1 MNFGFHTPIAA
12 WLALL
17 AVPLIIAYFL
27 KLRRPRQEVPSLA
40 LWRQVL
46 ADQRVNAPFQ
56 RFRRHLLLLLQLLA
70 LCALVLAAMQPFSDS
85 GVSASARR
93 AVIVDVSASMGALR
107 VAGGKTRLDEAKA
120 KVQAL
125 IDQLA
130 PGQELCLI
138 AMATEARRITGFTDD
153 RRELTR
159 ALADLQPLCAA
170 SDPKAALRL
179 AAAIGRTT
187 PFPRAVLVSD
197 GNLPAAVDLDLPF
210 ALDYVRVD
218 GGGANVGVS
227 AAAARRR
234 PGGGWDIAVTVTG
247 TLSSGTGPAPA
258 ASTLELRLAGAV
270 AVSRPVLL
278 DADGAMRTVFRL
290 DGGKAMTV
298 SLDLVHDGFDAL
310 GADDHAWL
318 GLPEQHPV
326 RVWVAPG
333 LVWWRRALAAQADCE
348 LLSVN
353 DGADLVVSD
362 QATDVAR
369 SLRVGVGVGVVPPD
383 LAARI
388 TVSDPGTSTVVDA
401 VGDDPLLLHVGLTDL
416 LIAQGVAWAPG
427 SGDSDAEA
435 AGYTVLV
442 HGDHGPLL
450 LSHPTPGRTSY
461 WLTFASD
468 RSTLSYRL
476 GFPVLA
482 GNLVARTLALGG
494 QAEIQGAP
502 TGTLPPI
509 AARGPVTVTGP
520 DGSHSGPF
528 APDADGEVG
537 GIAAPLPGMWTV
549 HGAFADGVGDLAI
562 GVGLLNAG
570 ESRLNAVDK
579 LQVREVAVAAS
590 SSAGVGEW
598 RWWPWLVVAA
608 MAVLAFEWAF
618 AHRAPVASG
627 GDAVGR

>member
-70 LCALVLAAMQPFSDS
+70 LGALVLAAMQPFSDS
-85 GVSASARR
+85 GASASARR
-93 AVIVDVSASMGALR
+93 AVIVDVSASMGSLR
-107 VAGGKTRLDEAKA
+107 VPGGKTRLDEAKA

-138 AMATEARRITGFTDD
+138 AMATEARRVTGFTDD

-159 ALADLQPLCAA
+159 ALAELQPLCAA
-170 SDPKAALRL
+170 SEPKAALRL

-218 GGGANVGVS
+218 GGGPNVGVS

-247 TLSSGTGPAPA
+247 TTPAPLA
-258 ASTLELRLAGAV
+258 ASTLELRVDGAV

-310 GADDHAWL
+310 SADDHAWL

-333 LVWWRRALAAQADCE
+333 LVWWRRALEAQADSR
-348 LLSVN
+348 LLLVD

-362 QATDVAR
+362 QAADVAR
-369 SLRVGVGVGVVPPD
+369 ALRVGVGVGVVPPD
-383 LAARI
+383 LAGRI

-416 LIAQGVAWAPG
+416 LIAQGVAWAVG

-450 LSHPTPGRTSY
+450 LSHPAAGRNSY

-509 AARGPVTVTGP
+509 AVRGPVTVTGP
-520 DGSHSGPF
+520 DGSHAGPF

-549 HGAFADGVGDLAI
+549 HGAFADGVGDLGI

-579 LQVREVAVAAS
+579 LQVREVAVTASAAPG
-590 SSAGVGEW
+590 AGEW
-598 RWWPWLVVAA
+598 RFWPWLVVLALL
-608 MAVLAFEWAF
+608 VLTGEWAF
-618 AHRAPVASG
+618 AHRAPVMG
-627 GDAVGR
+627 KE